1 VIRQARERKVF
12 GGTGA
17 LAGRVLA
24 GSTLVDFGDPSGP
37 PDLGALADPD
47 IDFHVLFPIHGA
59 PVVSPALLERPG
71 GRALGLIVLDATWS
85 QARKMAQRIP
95 ELRGLPRVQLPEDAA
110 PRFAVREAPG
120 RGRIGTAEATALALD
135 LLGEREAAEALR
147 AALARVAEHVLRTRG
162 KLPSR
167 KRRR

>member
-1 VIRQARERKVF
+1 VIRQARERKIF

-17 LAGRVLA
+17 LVGRVLL
-24 GSTLVDFGDPSGP
+24 GSTIVPYGDRSTPC
-37 PDLGALADPD
+37 DLGALADPAA
-47 IDFHVLFPIHGA
+47 DFHVLFPIHGA

-71 GRALGLIVLDATWS
+71 GRALGLVVLDATWS

-110 PRFAVREAPG
+110 SRFAVREAPG
-120 RGRIGTAEATALALD
+120 RGRIGTAEAVAFALG
-135 LLGEREAAEALR
+135 LLGEWEAAEALGT
-147 AALARVAEHVLRTRG
+147 ALARVAEHVLRTRG

-167 KRRR
+167 KKRR